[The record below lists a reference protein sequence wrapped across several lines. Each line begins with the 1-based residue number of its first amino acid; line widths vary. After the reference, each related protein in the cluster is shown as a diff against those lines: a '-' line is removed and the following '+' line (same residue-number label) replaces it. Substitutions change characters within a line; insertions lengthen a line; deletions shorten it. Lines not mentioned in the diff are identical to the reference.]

1 MQKKTNLSV
10 DTILFITVWDLGDPE
25 KESLYTPGKGTRGVS
40 LWQFTG
46 GYSFL
51 GTKRIQHHLTIFRRK
66 RPRHLRSARSTETA
80 ANRGR
85 S

>member
-40 LWQFTG
+40 LWQFPG
-46 GYSFL
+46 VNSKWHQFVGQKGFS
-51 GTKRIQHHLTIFRRK
+51 II
-66 RPRHLRSARSTETA
+66 
-80 ANRGR
+80 
-85 S
+85 